1 MIKKIDNQ
9 DNKEMGE
16 FAMTT
21 DAEWTQLRTDVLE
34 NIVVLMNSWNGTVEE
49 AMGIVSENQRNMDQL
64 KAIEQKLSED
74 AAFQYTPAEKQLL
87 TVIIPKQQQLMAAI
101 RGEKNNLMNKMKQ
114 INKKNQVRDNYVSV
128 KRAPVF
134 LDKGI

>member
-1 MIKKIDNQ
+1 
-9 DNKEMGE
+9 
-16 FAMTT
+16 MTT
-21 DAEWTQLRTDVLE
+21 DTEWAKLRTDVLE
-34 NIVVLMNSWNGTVEE
+34 NIVVLMDSWNGSAEE
-49 AMGIVSENQRNMDQL
+49 AMEIISENQRNMDQL

-74 AAFQYTPAEKQLL
+74 AAFQYTAAEKQLL

-114 INKKNQVRDNYVSV
+114 INKKNQVRDNYISV

>member
-1 MIKKIDNQ
+1 
-9 DNKEMGE
+9 MGE
-16 FAMTT
+16 FAMEN

-34 NIVVLMNSWNGTVEE
+34 NIVVLMDSWNGDVEE
-49 AMGIVSENQRNMDQL
+49 AMEIVSENQRNMDQL
-64 KAIEQKLSED
+64 KAIEQKLSEE
-74 AAFQYTPAEKQLL
+74 AAFYYTPAEKQLL
-87 TVIIPKQQQLMAAI
+87 AVIIPKQQQLMATI
-101 RGEKNNLMNKMKQ
+101 RGEKNGLMNKMKQ

>member
-1 MIKKIDNQ
+1 MIKKIYNL

-16 FAMTT
+16 FAMEN

-34 NIVVLMNSWNGTVEE
+34 NIVVLMDSWNGTVEE
-49 AMGIVSENQRNMDQL
+49 AMDIVSENQRNMDQL

-74 AAFQYTPAEKQLL
+74 AAFQYTAAEKQLL

>member
-16 FAMTT
+16 FAMEKDT
-21 DAEWTQLRTDVLE
+21 EWTQLRTDVLE
-34 NIVVLMNSWNGTVEE
+34 NIVVLMDSWNGTVEE
-49 AMGIVSENQRNMDQL
+49 AIDIVSENQRNMNQL

-74 AAFQYTPAEKQLL
+74 AAFYYTPAEKQLL
-87 TVIIPKQQQLMAAI
+87 AVIIPKQQQLMAAI

>member
-1 MIKKIDNQ
+1 
-9 DNKEMGE
+9 MGE

-34 NIVVLMNSWNGTVEE
+34 NIVVLMDSWNGTVEE
-49 AMGIVSENQRNMDQL
+49 AMDIVSENQRNMDQL
-64 KAIEQKLSED
+64 KAIEQKLSEE